1 MKSIIQ
7 DTKECF
13 ICRNLYDFENTSNLN
28 DHHCFFGTA
37 NRAKS
42 EEYGLKV
49 WLCVAHHTGSN
60 WAVHQCRERDV
71 YLKKIAQRKFEETHD
86 RSEFIKE
93 FGKSYIL
100 N

>member
-1 MKSIIQ
+1 MASRIQATCKS
-7 DTKECF
+7 TTYC
-13 ICRNLYDFENTSNLN
+13 S
-28 DHHCFFGTA
+28 GTA

-42 EEYGLKV
+42 EQYGLKV
-49 WLCVAHHTGSN
+49 WLCVAHHTGGN
-60 WAVHQCRERDV
+60 MAVHQCRERDV
-71 YLKKIAQRKFEETHD
+71 YLKKIAQAKFEETHD